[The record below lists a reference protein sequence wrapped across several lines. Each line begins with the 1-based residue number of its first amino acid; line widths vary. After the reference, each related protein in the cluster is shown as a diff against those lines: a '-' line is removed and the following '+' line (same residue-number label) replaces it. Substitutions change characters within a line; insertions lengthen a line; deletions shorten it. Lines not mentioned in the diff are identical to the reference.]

1 MRKKFHQPTNQ
12 QGEKMIRQTVLPF
25 KVEKTQDTIMAHSGL
40 ALFGEFTIG
49 SGVLELADDYLP
61 SPGSSVGYTPSEY
74 LFPLVLMLNGGGRS
88 LEDMRV
94 IREDEGLREVLK
106 IQKIPSTDAIGDWL
120 RRKGVNGG
128 LGDLEKVQQALLK
141 QGMKKDGMKGY
152 TLDIDAT
159 GIEAEKESARMT
171 YKGFKG
177 YMPIVGHLAENG
189 LVVADEFRQGN
200 ESPGA
205 RNLEFIKQCISSMPK
220 GKKIKYLRAD
230 SAAYQASIIN
240 FCEEKG
246 IQFAIGADLDEAV
259 QEAIRKIPHDQ
270 WRPYKNGYIAQTVHC
285 MNKTEKAFRL
295 IVIRRPY
302 QRNLFGEEDAS
313 VKYTVMATNRT
324 DASQEVVR
332 WYNQRGEHSEN
343 RIKELKIGFGM
354 ERMPC
359 GQFEANAVFFKIGI
373 LAYNLFRLFVLKVL
387 DKSWHRH
394 QVQTIRWRLYHI
406 AGKIVYHQ
414 NQIFLKLHR
423 RFFNLFN
430 DIRLRIWEFAKT

>member
-1 MRKKFHQPTNQ
+1 
-12 QGEKMIRQTVLPF
+12 MIRQTVLSF
-25 KVEKTQDTIMAHSGL
+25 KVEKTEDTITAHSGL
-40 ALFGEFTIG
+40 ALLGEFAAG
-49 SGVLELADDYLP
+49 SGLLKLTDKYLP
-61 SPGSSVGYTPSEY
+61 NPGSSVGYKPSEY
-74 LFPLVLMLNGGGRS
+74 IFPLVLMLNGGGRS
-88 LEDMRV
+88 LEDIRV
-94 IREDEGLREVLK
+94 IRQDEGLREVLK
-106 IQKIPSTDAIGDWL
+106 IKKIASTDAMGDWL
-120 RRKGVNGG
+120 RRIGVNGG
-128 LGDLEKVQQALLK
+128 LSDLEKVEQALIK
-141 QGMKKDGMKGY
+141 QGMKKDGIKEY
-152 TLDIDAT
+152 SLDIDAT

-200 ESPGA
+200 DSPGA
-205 RNLEFIKQCISSMPK
+205 RNLEFIKRCIRNMPK

-240 FCEEKG
+240 FCEEEG
-246 IQFAIGADLDEAV
+246 IQFAIGADLDQAV
-259 QEAIRKIPHDQ
+259 QEAIKQIPQ
-270 WRPYKNGYIAQTVHC
+270 NKWKAYKNGYIAHTVHS
-285 MNKTEKAFRL
+285 MNKTAKAFRL

-302 QRNLFGEEDAS
+302 QRNLFTEEDAS
-313 VKYTVMATNRT
+313 VKYTVIATNRT
-324 DASQEVVR
+324 DSSEDVIR

-387 DKSWHRH
+387 DKSWHRY

-423 RFFNLFN
+423 RFCNLFN